1 MIHYGGNSGY
11 QAINLAYL
19 WGARAIVLLGL
30 DCKAAPDGR
39 AHWFGQH
46 AAPLNARQLY
56 DNWQV
61 RFKPLADDLARLG
74 VPVLNA
80 SRTTALDCFP
90 RVALEAALADPALAS
105 RGGSRHPGPKTS
117 PATI

>member
-1 MIHYGGNSGY
+1 M
-11 QAINLAYL
+11 
-19 WGARAIVLLGL
+19 VLLGL
-30 DCKAAPDGR
+30 DCSAAPDGR

-46 AAPLNARQLY
+46 AATLNTRQLY
-56 DNWQV
+56 DNWQA

-80 SRTTALDCFP
+80 SRRTALECFP
-90 RVALEAALADPALAS
+90 RVALEAALADPALAP

-117 PATI
+117 PATV